1 MYQLLTGIKAI
12 HANRFI
18 HRDIKPANILYDY
31 TCQVLKIADFGLARG
46 PNTQVDFKED
56 LSNEIETF
64 MYRPPEIILGARQ
77 YDEKVDMWAA
87 GVIFYEL
94 LTSRLP
100 FAGKS
105 EYEVLID
112 IFKTYGTPTEYDWP
126 GLSELQ
132 HFSPKFPRLRRG
144 KKFDDFLHTLEP
156 SAADLLLGLLHVVP
170 GKRVTASAALA
181 SQYIKGLHKPPA
193 DKVSKGFF
201 TNLKNLF
208 KG

>member
-87 GVIFYEL
+87 GVIFYTWIFWVLNPGETTWSSAGVGAIF
-94 LTSRLP
+94 TSVVIWLVW
-100 FAGKS
+100 AGLKVWFDVS
-105 EYEVLID
+105 GGGSAVYGVLAGFI
-112 IFKTYGTPTEYDWP
+112 G
-126 GLSELQ
+126 
-132 HFSPKFPRLRRG
+132 
-144 KKFDDFLHTLEP
+144 
-156 SAADLLLGLLHVVP
+156 LLLFLNLALLIR
-170 GKRVTASAALA
+170 KRR
-181 SQYIKGLHKPPA
+181 
-193 DKVSKGFF
+193 
-201 TNLKNLF
+201 
-208 KG
+208 